1 MPVEVRLPTLL
12 RPHADGAATVSA
24 TGATVG
30 EVFADLAARYPGLSD
45 QLVDESGSIHKF
57 VNVYRN
63 DDDIRY
69 LELSVRPSA
78 VARGRRT
85 PRESGRSLWTR
96 ARAGPWGIGQG
107 AAQRTR
113 SPGGRKL
120 ARRRRDPP

>member
-1 MPVEVRLPTLL
+1 VPVEVRLPTLL

-45 QLVDESGSIHKF
+45 QLIDESGSIHKF

-69 LELSVRPSA
+69 TGRLDTPVAENDVVSIIPA
-78 VARGRRT
+78 VA
-85 PRESGRSLWTR
+85 
-96 ARAGPWGIGQG
+96 
-107 AAQRTR
+107 
-113 SPGGRKL
+113 GG
-120 ARRRRDPP
+120 